1 VTIPLAFACMQLQ
14 TRRIVPSRPPTGR
27 AMTVV
32 AGVVCLIAMSASSQA
47 WATDAISPACK
58 QMQTKYPQLKG
69 KTPIDAVSP
78 YTPVYEAFDSRDPSK
93 YDAET
98 VPETSA

>member
-1 VTIPLAFACMQLQ
+1 MTIPLAFACMQPQ
-14 TRRIVPSRPPTGR
+14 TRRIVSSRLPTGR

-32 AGVVCLIAMSASSQA
+32 AGIVCLIAMSASSQA

-58 QMQTKYPQLKG
+58 QMQAKYPQLKG
-69 KTPIDAVSP
+69 KTPIDAASP
-78 YTPVYEAFDSRDPSK
+78 YTPVCEAFDPRDPSK

-98 VPETSA
+98 VPVASA